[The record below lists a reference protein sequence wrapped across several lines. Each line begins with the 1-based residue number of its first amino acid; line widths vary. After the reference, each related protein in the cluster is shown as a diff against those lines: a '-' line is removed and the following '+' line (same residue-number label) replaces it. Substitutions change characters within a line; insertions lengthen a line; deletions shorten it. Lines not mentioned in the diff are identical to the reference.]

1 MSMTRII
8 SAIIWILV
16 ISGFAVSTVYGE
28 TIITVDDS
36 GGANYTSIQDAVNNA
51 NDGDRILVYT
61 GTYTENVNV
70 TKKLIIKS
78 ESGNPDDTIVLAAD
92 PGDHVF
98 YVTADNVIISGFGV
112 TGSNNH
118 GIYLEEV
125 EGCVVANNIVSN
137 NRYGIGMENSD
148 HNDLSNNTANA
159 NEWEGIILRHSRY
172 NTLSNNNV
180 FNNKGNY
187 LVWLNT
193 SFTILEV

>member
-1 MSMTRII
+1 MSATRLV
-8 SAIIWILV
+8 SAVMWTLV

-51 NDGDRILVYT
+51 NDSDRILVHA

-70 TKKLIIKS
+70 KKPLIIKS
-78 ESGNPDDTIVLAAD
+78 ESGNQDDTIVLAAD

-112 TGSNNH
+112 TGSNNY

-125 EGCVVANNIVSN
+125 EGCVIANNIVSN
-137 NRYGIGMENSD
+137 NRYGIGMRNSD
-148 HNDLSNNTANA
+148 HNNLANNTANA
-159 NEWEGIILRHSRY
+159 NEWGASFCGIPDIIS
-172 NTLSNNNV
+172 
-180 FNNKGNY
+180 
-187 LVWLNT
+187 
-193 SFTILEV
+193 